1 MSDFPRI
8 DLWNEP
14 SPFQNSQAYEQKNH
28 NWDVLRNYGQYIG
41 SYLKGIT
48 DGWDARFT
56 AQLQQIPQP
65 NEVIDARVSA
75 TGHIFSNLHDHIVN
89 IEETKLGYAEANGI
103 DSLAS
108 NVDPGEIMK
117 ITDLS
122 TDSLNL
128 RYSETGTVA
137 FDLPRTGY
145 EELKTTDLTI
155 NPD

>member
-1 MSDFPRI
+1 MSDFPRL

-108 NVDPGEIMK
+108 NVDPGEILK

-122 TDSLNL
+122 TYSYNI
-128 RYSETGTVA
+128 RYVKTGMVA

>member
-1 MSDFPRI
+1 MSDFPQL

-108 NVDPGEIMK
+108 NADPGEIMK

-128 RYSETGTVA
+128 RYATTGTVV
-137 FDLPRTGY
+137 FDLPRAGY
-145 EELKTTDLTI
+145 EELKTTDLAI

>member
-1 MSDFPRI
+1 MSDFPRL

-41 SYLKGIT
+41 SYLNGIT

-89 IEETKLGYAEANGI
+89 IEETKLGYTEANGI

-108 NVDPGEIMK
+108 NVDPGEILK

-128 RYSETGTVA
+128 HYAKTGTVA
-137 FDLPRTGY
+137 FELPRTGY

>member
-1 MSDFPRI
+1 MSDFPRL

-108 NVDPGEIMK
+108 NVDPGEILK

-122 TDSLNL
+122 TYSYNI
-128 RYSETGTVA
+128 RYVKTGTVT

>member
-1 MSDFPRI
+1 MADFPQI
-8 DLWNEP
+8 DIWNEP

-56 AQLQQIPQP
+56 AQLQQTPQP

-75 TGHIFSNLHDHIVN
+75 TGNIFSNLHDHIVN

-108 NVDPGEIMK
+108 NVDPGEILK

-128 RYSETGTVA
+128 HYANTGTVA
-137 FDLPRTGY
+137 FELPRTGY

>member
-1 MSDFPRI
+1 MEEPKL
-8 DLWNEP
+8 DLWYEP
-14 SPFQNSQAYEQKNH
+14 TPFQNVQAYEQKNH
-28 NWDVLRNYGQYIG
+28 NWAVLQNYGKYLG
-41 SYLKGIT
+41 NYLKGIT
-48 DGWDARFT
+48 DSWEVRFA
-56 AQLQQIPQP
+56 AQLNQIPQP

-89 IEETKLGYAEANGI
+89 IEETKLGYTEANGI

-108 NVDPGEIMK
+108 NADPGEILK

-122 TDSLNL
+122 TDSLNPH
-128 RYSETGTVA
+128 YANTGTVA
-137 FDLPRTGY
+137 FELPRTGY

>member
-1 MSDFPRI
+1 MSDFPRL

-108 NVDPGEIMK
+108 NVDPGEILK

-122 TDSLNL
+122 TYSYDM
-128 RYSETGTVA
+128 RYVKAGTVA

>member
-1 MSDFPRI
+1 MSDLPRL

-108 NVDPGEIMK
+108 NADPGEILK

-128 RYSETGTVA
+128 RYVNIGTAA
-137 FDLPRTGY
+137 FNLPRTGY

>member
-1 MSDFPRI
+1 MSDFPRL

-28 NWDVLRNYGQYIG
+28 NWDVLRNYGDYIG

-75 TGHIFSNLHDHIVN
+75 TGHIFRNLHDHIVN
-89 IEETKLGYAEANGI
+89 IEETKLGYAEANDI

-108 NVDPGEIMK
+108 NVDPGEILK

-122 TDSLNL
+122 TYSYNI
-128 RYSETGTVA
+128 RYVKAGTVA